1 MINGAPDLR
10 RKLTDPE
17 LPCVQDSSLRMN
29 TRVWTDTLLSHT
41 EQQQQQQLLEGDQQ
55 QATTAGSSNSSSRL
69 GSWDYSM
76 PGRSLKARSRIKN
89 TSSRDNKLKEHHQQ
103 RVRFNARHP
112 FHRRQKG
119 GGSGALATASV
130 GGDSEELG
138 WTLDQDGLTSAAAAG
153 RLPPAVSGGGANSG
167 SAASTSAGRGGSD
180 GHPLPSPAS
189 VGPFT
194 PRPGGPDSV
203 RNAAGDSA
211 LAHPSPAPP
220 LSNGPPTPFDALLMH
235 PKTPGTPAGGGGD
248 QGGPRSQAPSSV
260 PPPSPYHHHH
270 RPGSRSGFS
279 SVTGGP
285 AGDVKVEGGESGVK
299 TEEPP
304 PPATAYE
311 GPAAAAVAG
320 TNERLAAGKRPA
332 LPAKDYEEEE
342 EEQGERRPQS
352 VYDYTLLH
360 AWLSHPVKKFKG
372 E

>member
-1 MINGAPDLR
+1 
-10 RKLTDPE
+10 
-17 LPCVQDSSLRMN
+17 MN

-41 EQQQQQQLLEGDQQ
+41 EQQQQLLEGDQQ
-55 QATTAGSSNSSSRL
+55 QATTAGSSSSSRL

-76 PGRSLKARSRIKN
+76 PGLSLKARSRIKN

-119 GGSGALATASV
+119 GSALATAATV

-153 RLPPAVSGGGANSG
+153 RLPAAVSGANSG
-167 SAASTSAGRGGSD
+167 SAASGTAAGRGGSD

-194 PRPGGPDSV
+194 PRPGPDSV

-211 LAHPSPAPP
+211 IAHPSPAPP

-279 SVTGGP
+279 SVTGP
-285 AGDVKVEGGESGVK
+285 AGDVKVEAGESGVNK

-304 PPATAYE
+304 PPPTTAYE
-311 GPAAAAVAG
+311 GPAASAAAG
-320 TNERLAAGKRPA
+320 TNERLAAGGKRPA
-332 LPAKDYEEEE
+332 LPAKEYEEEE

-372 E
+372 ECPSRTLCT

>member
-1 MINGAPDLR
+1 
-10 RKLTDPE
+10 
-17 LPCVQDSSLRMN
+17 MN

-41 EQQQQQQLLEGDQQ
+41 EQQQQQLLEGDQQ
-55 QATTAGSSNSSSRL
+55 QATTAGSSSSSRL

-89 TSSRDNKLKEHHQQ
+89 TSRDKLKEHHQQ

-119 GGSGALATASV
+119 GGGALASTATV

-153 RLPPAVSGGGANSG
+153 RLPPAVSGANSG
-167 SAASTSAGRGGSD
+167 SAASTSGAGRGGSD

-194 PRPGGPDSV
+194 PRPSGPDSV

-211 LAHPSPAPP
+211 IAHPSPAPP

-235 PKTPGTPAGGGGD
+235 PKTPGTPAGGGD
-248 QGGPRSQAPSSV
+248 GGPRSQAPSSV

-270 RPGSRSGFS
+270 HRPGSRSGFS
-279 SVTGGP
+279 SSMTGP
-285 AGDVKVEGGESGVK
+285 AGDVVKVEAGESSVNK

-304 PPATAYE
+304 PPTAYE
-311 GPAAAAVAG
+311 GPAAAVAVAG

-372 E
+372 ELCSKVGTIMNEGTI